1 MKKLELNQM
10 ESYNGGTSGRGCL
23 IAGALGAIS
32 LGIPGGGLIAGIS
45 IFAGAALSDCFYAVP
60 VEPLEPIGIE

>member
-10 ESYNGGTSGRGCL
+10 ELYKGGSSGRGCL
-23 IAGALGAIS
+23 IAGALGVLS
-32 LGIPGGGLIAGIS
+32 LGLAGGGLIAGIS

-60 VEPLEPIGIE
+60 VEPLEPVGVE